1 MSPLFSA
8 QATAE
13 SQFMA
18 SARQDAPVSVPFFGA
33 STTRLGS
40 GAGWSVKIAAG
51 GVFEEIDLDT
61 VNFRRDAAFGV
72 FSFRYKKSP
81 QVF

>member
-1 MSPLFSA
+1 
-8 QATAE
+8 
-13 SQFMA
+13 MA
-18 SARQDAPVSVPFFGA
+18 SAREGVSVSVPFFGT
-33 STTRLGS
+33 SITRLGS
-40 GAGWSVKIAAG
+40 GAGWNDKIAAS

-72 FSFRYKKSP
+72 ISSRHKKSP